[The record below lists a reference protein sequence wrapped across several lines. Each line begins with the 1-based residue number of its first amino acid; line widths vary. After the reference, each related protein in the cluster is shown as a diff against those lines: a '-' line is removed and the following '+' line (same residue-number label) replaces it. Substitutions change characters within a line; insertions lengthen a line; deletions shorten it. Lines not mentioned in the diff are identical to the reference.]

1 MMNPLSHVTS
11 SINRLST
18 KSALYSTRHA
28 DILVIGAGVLGTFH
42 SYFAAQKGYKT
53 LLIERN
59 TYPGDASTRNFG
71 MIVRSIVETSGE
83 WSTYVRTSQEIY
95 QSIQQQ
101 HDIGVQV
108 KGSLYIASTDLEC
121 TILQEFAQAFSSAY
135 SGRDK
140 SGPYCTFLDADEAL
154 HRYPFIQTAYC
165 RGALLFPADLALEPR
180 RMLRQLIPYIVQT
193 APVEY
198 ISNTNIV
205 AVETAGSHCL
215 ARDAKG
221 NTYTAERVF
230 ICSGAE
236 YRILFPEFFLRSG
249 LKICKLQMMQTVP
262 QPQIL
267 PHSILSG
274 LSIERYPAFKSC
286 PSYPLLQE
294 QPVDQRIREFGIHL
308 LFKQTSDG
316 SIIIGD
322 SHEYSSFED
331 ANTGEESTICLIN
344 ETVLS
349 YGQRMITLP
358 TWDIQKLWN
367 GYYLIHPGHQVYT
380 ETIEDRIHIITGIA
394 GKGMSTGP
402 GFSRQHIEA
411 MLG

>member
-1 MMNPLSHVTS
+1 MNPLSS
-11 SINRLST
+11 
-18 KSALYSTRHA
+18 KSNRHA
-28 DILVIGAGVLGTFH
+28 DIIVIGAGVLGTFH
-42 SYFAAQKGYKT
+42 AYFAAQRGYKT

-59 TYPGDASTRNFG
+59 TFPGDASTRNFG
-71 MIVRSIVETSGE
+71 MIVRSIVETGGE
-83 WSTYVRTSQEIY
+83 WSTYARTSQEIY

-108 KGSLYIASTDLEC
+108 KGSLYIASTDLER
-121 TILQEFAQAFSSAY
+121 TVLQEFTQAFAPAY
-135 SGRDK
+135 NCR
-140 SGPYCTFLDADEAL
+140 FLEAAEAL
-154 HRYPFIQTAYC
+154 DCYPFIQTSYC
-165 RGALLFPADLALEPR
+165 RGALLFPDDLTLEPR
-180 RMLRQLIPYIVQT
+180 SMLRQLIPYIVQT

-198 ISNTNIV
+198 IPNTTIV
-205 AVETAGSHCL
+205 EVESSGSQCL
-215 ARDAKG
+215 TRDAKG
-221 NTYTAERVF
+221 NTYTADRVF
-230 ICSGAE
+230 ICSGAD

-249 LKICKLQMMQTVP
+249 LTICKLQMMQTVP

-294 QPVDQRIREFGIHL
+294 QAVDQRIRDYGIHL
-308 LFKQTSDG
+308 LFKQASDG

-331 ANTGEESTICLIN
+331 ANTGEESTNCLIN

-349 YGQRMITLP
+349 YGRRMITLP
-358 TWDIQKLWN
+358 TWDMQKLWN
-367 GYYLIHPGHQVYT
+367 GYYLIHPGRQVYS
-380 ETIEDRIHIITGIA
+380 ETIEERIHIVTGIA

-402 GFSRQHIEA
+402 GFSRQHIGA
-411 MLG
+411 VLG

>member
-1 MMNPLSHVTS
+1 VSHV
-11 SINRLST
+11 LD

-59 TYPGDASTRNFG
+59 TFPGDASTRNFG

-108 KGSLYIASTDLEC
+108 KGSLYIASTDLER
-121 TILQEFAQAFSSAY
+121 TILQEFEQAFSSAY
-135 SGRDK
+135 N
-140 SGPYCTFLDADEAL
+140 CTFLDVDEAL
-154 HRYPFIQTAYC
+154 HRYPFIQASYC
-165 RGALLFPADLALEPR
+165 RSALLFPDDLTLEPR

-193 APVEY
+193 ASIEY

-205 AVETAGSHCL
+205 AVESSGSHCL

-221 NTYTAERVF
+221 NTYTAEHVF

-236 YRILFPEFFLRSG
+236 YRTLFPEFFLRSG

-308 LFKQTSDG
+308 LFKQASDG

-322 SHEYSSFED
+322 SHEYSLFED
-331 ANTGEESTICLIN
+331 ANAGEESTNRLIN

-358 TWDIQKLWN
+358 TWDRQKLWN

-411 MLG
+411 VLR

>member
-1 MMNPLSHVTS
+1 MMSPLSP
-11 SINRLST
+11 
-18 KSALYSTRHA
+18 KSNRHA

-53 LLIERN
+53 LLVERN
-59 TYPGDASTRNFG
+59 TYPFDASTRNFG
-71 MIVRSIVETSGE
+71 MIVRSIVETGGE

-108 KGSLYIASTDLEC
+108 KGSLYIASTDIER
-121 TILQEFAQAFSSAY
+121 IVLQEFVQAFSPAY
-135 SGRDK
+135 N
-140 SGPYCTFLDADEAL
+140 CTFLDIGEAL
-154 HRYPFIQTAYC
+154 HRYPFIQTSYC
-165 RGALLFPADLALEPR
+165 RGALLFPDDLTLEPR

-193 APVEY
+193 APIEY
-198 ISNTNIV
+198 IPNTNIV
-205 AVETAGSHCL
+205 AVESSGSQGL
-215 ARDAKG
+215 ARDANG
-221 NTYTAERVF
+221 NIYTADCIF
-230 ICSGAE
+230 ICCGAE
-236 YRILFPEFFLRSG
+236 YRTLFPEFFLRSG

-294 QPVDQRIREFGIHL
+294 QPIDQRIREFGIHL
-308 LFKQTSDG
+308 LFKQASDG

-331 ANTGEESTICLIN
+331 ANLGEESTNCLIN

-349 YGQRMITLP
+349 YGQQMITLP

-411 MLG
+411 VLG